1 MAINRVAMLC
11 VHSCPLASL
20 GGRDTGGM
28 NVYVRE
34 LSRELGSRGLYV
46 DIFTRLQDAALP
58 EVTSLTPRVRVIRL
72 KAGLLAPYD
81 KNLVWNHLP
90 EFVARVKSLAH
101 REELFYDLL
110 DGHYWLSGWAAW
122 KLKKA
127 WGIPAI
133 QRFHTLGY
141 PKNLVSHQ
149 DGGKETALRLYW
161 ERALPHLMDQV
172 VAATPAEKLALV
184 ESLVEEISRRQRTE
198 GLLHK
203 QALVESFIEERS
215 WMQPGEASL
224 LQEERPSFHRMASD
238 KVEVIPCG
246 VDVELFRPISSEA
259 ARSRL
264 GLDKERIVLF
274 VGRIDPIKG
283 IDTLIRAMVPLIR
296 SPNLGKGCLRLILIG
311 GNPQNEMENQELKAL
326 ESLAFQLGVREQI
339 TFFPAQPQ
347 DRLPFFYGAADLLVL
362 PSRYESFGMVALEAM
377 ACGTPVVASR
387 VGGLPYT
394 VVDGRTGFL
403 VPEGDAQSMAA
414 KIEMILKDDHLRA
427 CLGDRGVRWARG
439 FRWSRV
445 ADQVLSLYERVLARS
460 RFAFCSRA
468 SSALRHG

>member
-58 EVTSLTPRVRVIRL
+58 AVTQLTPRVRVIHL
-72 KAGLLAPYD
+72 KAGLTAPYD

-90 EFVARVKSLAH
+90 EFVARVKSFSH
-101 REELFYDLL
+101 REGLFYDLL

-141 PKNLVSHQ
+141 PKNLVSRP
-149 DGGKETALRLYW
+149 DGEKETALRLYW

-172 VAATPAEKLALV
+172 LAATPAEKQALV
-184 ESLVEEISRRQRTE
+184 ESLAEEMSWRQYTEALPVKSAPVESFAEAWNRRQR
-198 GLLHK
+198 
-203 QALVESFIEERS
+203 
-215 WMQPGEASL
+215 PEASL
-224 LQEERPSFHRMASD
+224 LQEEISSFHRMASD

-246 VDVELFRPISSEA
+246 VDVELFRPISSEV
-259 ARSRL
+259 ARCQL
-264 GLDKERIVLF
+264 GLDQERIVLF

-296 SPNLGKGCLRLILIG
+296 SPGLAKGRLRLILIG
-311 GNPQNEMENQELKAL
+311 GNPQNEMENRELKTLEAL
-326 ESLAFQLGVREQI
+326 ASQLGVREQI

-347 DRLPFFYGAADLLVL
+347 ERLVFFYGAADLLVV

-377 ACGTPVVASR
+377 ACGTPVVASN

-394 VVDGRTGFL
+394 VADGRTGFL

-414 KIEMILKDDHLRA
+414 KIEMILKDDYLRA
-427 CLGDRGVRWARG
+427 CMGHRGVRWARG

-445 ADQVLSLYERVLARS
+445 ADQVLALYERIQATS
-460 RFAFCSRA
+460 RFAFSSR
-468 SSALRHG
+468 SPSALRHG